1 MPHALVHPHLPTH
14 RNLPHI
20 ARDFVATVLRA
31 LRLDRTLV
39 DDAVLC
45 ASELVT
51 NACVHAKGGDGTVL
65 WLAVEE
71 GRLRVVVYDG
81 DENPPV
87 IRELTTETRERGGGR
102 GLYLVDALTEGR
114 WGTARTSRTAAR
126 RTRWARRCGSTCPR
140 TCPGISRWTCPYG
153 EGRCCDRRAAHARQ
167 AAGTRIGGRRPGS
180 RAADGR
186 RRRMPHGRP
195 TALDRP
201 PSGRVPGGG
210 PQDRRQSVRS
220 HARTGWR
227 RWAPRPHL
235 LEHPPLGSGRWVA
248 PPGPCRSPSRTTAF
262 IGIFVG
268 RPAA

>member
-1 MPHALVHPHLPTH
+1 MPSYTLICPPLETS
-14 RNLPHI
+14 PHI

-87 IRELTTETRERGGGR
+87 TRELTTETWERGGGR

-114 WGTARTSRTAAR
+114 WGH
-126 RTRWARRCGSTCPR
+126 GPD
-140 TCPGISRWTCPYG
+140 IPYG
-153 EGRCCDRRAAHARQ
+153 G
-167 AAGTRIGGRRPGS
+167 
-180 RAADGR
+180 
-186 RRRMPHGRP
+186 P
-195 TALDRP
+195 T
-201 PSGRVPGGG
+201 
-210 PQDRRQSVRS
+210 
-220 HARTGWR
+220 
-227 RWAPRPHL
+227 
-235 LEHPPLGSGRWVA
+235 HP
-248 PPGPCRSPSRTTAF
+248 
-262 IGIFVG
+262 VG
-268 RPAA
+268 KAVWFDLPAALPGDQPVDLPVRRKAVL